1 MKLVDSNVLIYAARP
16 DADELRRSIPWDEVA
31 VSVVTRIEVL
41 GYHRLTDPERE
52 ALEALFSALE
62 VLPVSDDV
70 AERAI
75 GLRRRRR
82 MSLGDSIIAAT
93 ALTEGIPLVTH
104 NVSDFAGIADLRVE
118 DPLSKP

>member
-62 VLPVSDDV
+62 VLPVSDDI

-93 ALTEGIPLVTH
+93 ALAEGIPLVTH
-104 NVSDFAGIADLRVE
+104 NVSDFAGIADLLVE

>member
-1 MKLVDSNVLIYAARP
+1 LKLVDSNVLIYAARP

>member
-1 MKLVDSNVLIYAARP
+1 LKLVDSNVLIYAARP
-16 DADELRRSIPWDEVA
+16 GADDLRRSIPWREVA

-41 GYHRLTDPERE
+41 GYHRLSDPERE

-62 VLPVSDDV
+62 VVPVSDDV

-75 GLRRRRR
+75 ELRRRRR

-93 ALTEGIPLVTH
+93 ALVEGIPLVTH
-104 NVSDFAGIADLRVE
+104 NVSDFTGIADLQVE
-118 DPLSKP
+118 DPLPKP

>member
-1 MKLVDSNVLIYAARP
+1 MKLVDSNILVYAARP
-16 DADELRRSIPWDEVA
+16 GADELRRSIPWGEVA

-41 GYHRLTDPERE
+41 GYHRLSDPERE

-62 VLPVSDDV
+62 VVPVSDDI

-75 GLRRRRR
+75 ELRRRRR

-93 ALTEGIPLVTH
+93 ALVEALPLVTH
-104 NVSDFAGIADLRVE
+104 NVSDFAGIEDLQVE
-118 DPLSKP
+118 DPLPKP